1 MAWRALALLYVVALA
16 ECDNVLGK
24 SVVVVGAGMSGLGAA
39 RKLADAGFTVT
50 VVEARARLGGRV
62 HTDTTSAPGVALD
75 LGASWIH
82 GASKKNPLVDLAKR
96 AGASTATFT
105 DSGRQYWASGVELS
119 AAEEARQDAL
129 LAKMEKGVA
138 SRQSSNKDASLLA
151 SARAAV
157 GYGQLSARDQQ
168 LADFLINS
176 NYEQEY
182 SGAAS
187 DMSTWWFDNDEAYPG
202 EDAVFTNAAG
212 YSALPAF
219 LAKGLDVRFGHVV
232 TSVSES
238 AGSVTVAG
246 ANFSLS
252 ADHVV
257 VSLPLGVL
265 KSGSVRFSPALSSAK
280 QQAISKLGMGL
291 LDKVALVFDRVF
303 WRAQDD
309 WIEFLS
315 DAEPRW
321 QFSEWV
327 SLKRSTGKNVL
338 MAFNAANAAKQL
350 AQSSDVELVAQA
362 MAALRKI
369 YGAGVPNPVRSVVT
383 RWSADPFAR
392 GSYSFNALG
401 SSPSMRTALA
411 ATAGKRVFFAG
422 EALHN
427 QYFGTVHGAYETGLA
442 AATKLIK
449 VAGKRS
455 MRGVAQ
461 PEAVD
466 VVEERESAP
475 AEAGPHTM

>member
-16 ECDNVLGK
+16 ECDDVFGK

-82 GASKKNPLVDLAKR
+82 GASKNNPLVDLAKR
-96 AGASTATFT
+96 AGASTKAFT
-105 DSGRQYWASGVELS
+105 LSGRAYWASGVELS

-129 LAKMEKGVA
+129 LAKMENGVA
-138 SRQSSNKDASLLA
+138 KRQNSNKDASLLA

-157 GYGQLSARDQQ
+157 GYEQLSARDRQ
-168 LADFLINS
+168 LVDFNINS

-202 EDAVFTNAAG
+202 ADAVFTNAAG

-219 LAKGLDVRFGHVV
+219 LAQGLDVRFGHVV

-257 VSLPLGVL
+257 VTLPLGVL

-280 QQAISKLGMGL
+280 QQAISKLGVGL
-291 LDKVALVFDRVF
+291 LDKVALVFDHVF
-303 WRAQDD
+303 WREQDD
-309 WIEFLS
+309 WIEFLG

-327 SLKRSTGKNVL
+327 SLKRATGKNVL

-350 AQSSDVELVAQA
+350 EQSSDAELVAQA

-369 YGAGVPNPVRSVVT
+369 YGAGVPNNPVRSVVT

-411 ATAGKRVFFAG
+411 ATSGKRVLFAG
-422 EALHN
+422 EACHN
-427 QYFGTVHGAYETGLA
+427 QHSGTVHGAYETGLA

-449 VAGKRS
+449 AAGKRS
-455 MRGVAQ
+455 MRGAAQ
-461 PEAVD
+461 PEA

-475 AEAGPHTM
+475 QAEAGPHTM